1 MTTKDILVKAQKLIE
16 QGWCQGEFA
25 RDENDES
32 VSPYSEK
39 ACSWCASGAIKTAI
53 ISYHHTSPNPYHLL
67 KEIISNKP
75 IEYSTIIFNDSDAIA
90 AFNDHPKTTQNDIL
104 ELFDKAIARCDNDD

>member
-1 MTTKDILVKAQKLIE
+1 MTTKEILVKAQKLIE

-25 RDENDES
+25 RDENGKI
-32 VSPYSEK
+32 VSPYNEK
-39 ACSWCASGAIKTAI
+39 ACSWCASGAIRVTI
-53 ISYHHTSPNPYHLL
+53 VSNGQTSLKPYRLL
-67 KEIISNKP
+67 QEIISKKP
-75 IEYSTIIFNDSDAIA
+75 IEYSTIIFSDSDAIA